1 MLCWVS
7 INGMPMRVKHSGDPI
22 LFMLGLGK
30 LDNNIVVAKYATIH
44 EILHGIS

>member
-7 INGMPMRVKHSGDPI
+7 INGMSMRVKHSGDPI
-22 LFMLGLGK
+22 LFMLGLG
-30 LDNNIVVAKYATIH
+30 NNIVVAKYATIH